1 MARTGNRRDAYKVLV
16 GKPEGKNPLARAR
29 HRWNINIIMIL
40 TERAWEGE
48 DGIDLAQDM
57 DGNIHTV
64 RAFMDSSE
72 TSSFSEITLL
82 RDVSYSI

>member
-1 MARTGNRRDAYKVLV
+1 
-16 GKPEGKNPLARAR
+16 
-29 HRWNINIIMIL
+29 MIL